1 MSVPGIVQEALE
13 GEGVETRI
21 GLGGEDELF
30 VTPTR
35 TLVYRG
41 EGLLRDESI
50 EEYSHDAERLRFSEG
65 RRKTAITLEYP
76 IEGTREFT
84 VPGDAA
90 TKLFEALIEG
100 VLTARGVIDD
110 GEAVIAAYRFSELT
124 LIVTDSRLVKH
135 IGEAV
140 YDEDFEEFR
149 YEDVT
154 DLTFETGNVAMQ
166 IVLTVDGRSERIK
179 TPGDRGPEVRT
190 RLENALWDYYGVSS
204 NEELRAKIGDE
215 EEAAADAAD
224 AADED
229 PFGSGLD
236 PLGAGDTTGSGDDEA
251 TATAGGDPTA
261 VGDPDATAADAAAGP
276 AGDPADQRRGGQVET
291 HPEPERDPT
300 PEPTASEE
308 TAFEEAGFEPANSRD
323 ELAAE
328 VAELRETVERQNEL
342 LAEQQRTIQQLI
354 EELSRG
360 R

>member
-13 GEGVETRI
+13 GEGVEARV

-90 TKLFEALIEG
+90 TELFDALIEG
-100 VLTARGVIDD
+100 VLTARGVIEDD
-110 GEAVIAAYRFSELT
+110 EAVIAAYRFSELT
-124 LIVTDSRLVKH
+124 LIVTDRRLVKH

-149 YEDVT
+149 YVDVT
-154 DLTFETGNVAMQ
+154 DLDFETGNVAMQ
-166 IVLTVDGRSERIK
+166 IVLTVNGRSERIK
-179 TPGDRGPEVRT
+179 APTDRGPEVRT
-190 RLENALWDYYGVSS
+190 RLENALWEYYDVSS
-204 NEELRAKIGDE
+204 NEELRAKLGDDE
-215 EEAAADAAD
+215 EATADAAD
-224 AADED
+224 PADAD

-236 PLGAGDTTGSGDDEA
+236 PLGAGDTTGNGGDDAAPAGSEA
-251 TATAGGDPTA
+251 TAA
-261 VGDPDATAADAAAGP
+261 GDPDAAEGSTDDRSGDGP
-276 AGDPADQRRGGQVET
+276 DQSRGGQVET
-291 HPEPERDPT
+291 QADPGREST
-300 PEPTASEE
+300 PDPATTDE

-328 VAELRETVERQNEL
+328 VADLRETVERQNEL

>member
-1 MSVPGIVQEALE
+1 MSVPGIVQEALD
-13 GEGVETRI
+13 GEGVEARI

-90 TKLFEALIEG
+90 TELFEALIEG
-100 VLTARGVIDD
+100 VLTARGVIEDD
-110 GEAVIAAYRFSELT
+110 EAVIAAYRFSELT
-124 LIVTDSRLVKH
+124 LIVTDRRLVKH

-140 YDEDFEEFR
+140 YDDDFEEFR

-154 DLTFETGNVAMQ
+154 DLTFETGNVAVQ

-179 TPGDRGPEVRT
+179 APSDRGPEVRT
-190 RLENALWDYYGVSS
+190 RLENALWDYYDVSS
-204 NEELRAKIGDE
+204 NEELRAKLGDE
-215 EEAAADAAD
+215 GDSTADAGDDGD
-224 AADED
+224 AD

-236 PLGAGDTTGSGDDEA
+236 PLGAGDTTGSGDDPAETSESDA
-251 TATAGGDPTA
+251 SPAGGAGVAEHGA
-261 VGDPDATAADAAAGP
+261 VDGPSDDGRPGDGADTG
-276 AGDPADQRRGGQVET
+276 RGGQVET
-291 HPEPERDPT
+291 RAEPDR
-300 PEPTASEE
+300 EPTASEE
-308 TAFEEAGFEPANSRD
+308 TAFEEAGFEPASSRD